1 MLELARPLV
10 DVRADALAYTLDEPG
25 IDPLAQ
31 RTRRVAGV
39 EVDLRLLG
47 SGHQVIAGPV
57 IETVAPLDGLEGPL
71 PYQLRREVAGWSVS
85 FTADVYR
92 RDYADFTRAVAFLRR
107 YLSGRD
113 DTLAAGFPGQPDALS
128 GVMVRQVRRGIEW
141 RAWHTFPATRQI
153 VSTRSR
159 MLIG

>member
-1 MLELARPLV
+1 MLELARPHA
-10 DVRADALAYTLDEPG
+10 DVRADALAFTLDEPG
-25 IDPLAQ
+25 REPQAQ
-31 RTRRVAGV
+31 RVRRVAGM

-47 SGHQVIAGPV
+47 SGHQVLAGTV
-57 IETVAPLDGLEGPL
+57 VETVAQLDDLDGPL
-71 PYQLRREVAGWSVS
+71 PYQLRREVSGWSYG

-92 RDYADFTRAVAFLRR
+92 RDYADFTRAVDFLRR

-128 GVMVRQVRRGIEW
+128 GVMIRQVRRGLEW
-141 RAWHTFPATRQI
+141 RAWHTFPVTRQI